1 MFSLF
6 LDLSDWD
13 VVEVLR
19 ERQVDFDVE
28 ENPEM
33 PGFFIGCLNC
43 REISDCFVS
52 EGEAHRAILAEVVG
66 HLHYYEDVE
75 K

>member
-6 LDLSDWD
+6 VDLNDWD
-13 VVEVLR
+13 VVEALR

-33 PGFFIGCLNC
+33 PGFFIGHINC

-52 EGEAHRAILAEVVG
+52 EGEAHRAILAEIVG
-66 HLHYYEDVE
+66 HLQYFENVE
-75 K
+75 

>member
-1 MFSLF
+1 MLSLF

-13 VVEVLR
+13 VVEALR

-28 ENPEM
+28 ENTEM
-33 PGFFIGCLNC
+33 RGFFIGHINC
-43 REISDCFVS
+43 REVSDCFVS

-66 HLHYYEDVE
+66 YLQYFEDAE
-75 K
+75 